1 LGIVESKA
9 IRSIQKLSGGE
20 QQRVAIARALA
31 TNVKLILADE
41 PTGNLDTDTER
52 EIISIFK
59 NLAHQHQCCVIVVS
73 HSQEVAKESDVS
85 LRLTNGKLVDIK
97 GEKHE

>member
-1 LGIVESKA
+1 V
-9 IRSIQKLSGGE
+9 GE

-59 NLAHQHQCCVIVVS
+59 NLAHDYQCCVIVVS
-73 HSQEVAKESDVS
+73 HSQEVTKESDVS
-85 LRLTNGKLVDIK
+85 LRLTNGKLVEIK